1 MRSQAWF
8 RIATAC
14 PLVLAATL
22 VGCGGSST
30 SVEPA
35 APTITA
41 EHIRAMPPEE
51 ADSLST
57 RQNLAQPRNIKLIRR
72 F

>member
-1 MRSQAWF
+1 MRIRF
-8 RIATAC
+8 RGR
-14 PLVLAATL
+14 LLAMSALLLAPMST
-22 VGCGGSST
+22 GCGGASPP
-30 SVEPA
+30 EPA

-41 EHIRAMPPEE
+41 EHLLAMPPEE

-57 RQNLAQPRNIKLIRR
+57 RQNLAQPRNVKLIQR

>member
-1 MRSQAWF
+1 MRTSSPIRDALALPF
-8 RIATAC
+8 
-14 PLVLAATL
+14 LLAATL
-22 VGCGGSST
+22 IGCGGST
-30 SVEPA
+30 PVEPA

-41 EHIRAMPPEE
+41 DLLRAMPPEE

-57 RQNLAQPRNIKLIRR
+57 RQNLAQPRNVKLISR